1 MNIFD
6 LFLNQFLSDLIRVR
20 INVKHKT
27 RGLIIVVRIS
37 FDEDLFGSLS
47 TFQRK
52 LNKSNESKRMTSEE

>member
-6 LFLNQFLSDLIRVR
+6 LFLNQFFSDLIRVR

-27 RGLIIVVRIS
+27 RDLIIVVRIS

>member
-27 RGLIIVVRIS
+27 RDLIIVVRIS